1 MEHLDGPLMRCPSDG
16 PHIKGSLLGEGRGPG
31 KGIEEEKGAGQ
42 TEKDRKREERER
54 REHGVLGAERS
65 NSPFI
70 ASQSPNWLLLGN
82 CWEEPRRNANF
93 ESLSTGCCA
102 LDPGLSKV

>member
-1 MEHLDGPLMRCPSDG
+1 MFRLLCLMVLFILPFLKQESC
-16 PHIKGSLLGEGRGPG
+16 
-31 KGIEEEKGAGQ
+31 
-42 TEKDRKREERER
+42 RKKKERER
-54 REHGVLGAERS
+54 REHRVVGAERS

-70 ASQSPNWLLLGN
+70 ESQAPNWLLPDN
-82 CWEEPRRNANF
+82 CWEELRRNANL

>member
-1 MEHLDGPLMRCPSDG
+1 MGKD
-16 PHIKGSLLGEGRGPG
+16 PG
-31 KGIEEEKGAGQ
+31 KGVEVEKKG

-70 ASQSPNWLLLGN
+70 ESQAPNWLLLGN
-82 CWEEPRRNANF
+82 CWAEPQGNANKV
-93 ESLSTGCCA
+93 SLLARSSGNIGKHIKIWGA
-102 LDPGLSKV
+102 